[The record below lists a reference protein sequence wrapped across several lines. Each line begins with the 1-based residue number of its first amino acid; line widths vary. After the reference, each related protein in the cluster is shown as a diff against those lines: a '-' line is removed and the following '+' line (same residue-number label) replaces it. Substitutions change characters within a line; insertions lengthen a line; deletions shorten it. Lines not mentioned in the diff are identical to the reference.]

1 MNVGHKGG
9 KLLKLSSTSSAKTIL
24 LESGKNLSLFSTVGT
39 VNIRCAV
46 ILCIYS
52 SQYEITQLTI
62 DITPTGQ
69 KTSAELCCSSKLK
82 LFNMY
87 CYEVGKRKRD
97 MKYDCTSELN
107 SYRDALYCFLIHLKI
122 THISLRYT
130 STPSLC
136 ISKAMYPI
144 AIFTNIYIYII
155 YQVHITC
162 LVPDCHSGRWRE
174 TQDTLS
180 HVCYDNKLIFF
191 KQSQA
196 ISSHDCG
203 DRARCF

>member
-1 MNVGHKGG
+1 MNVRHKGG
-9 KLLKLSSTSSAKTIL
+9 KLVKLSSTSSAKTIL

-87 CYEVGKRKRD
+87 CYEVGKSKRD
-97 MKYDCTSELN
+97 MEYDCTSELN
-107 SYRDALYCFLIHLKI
+107 SYRDALYCFLINLKV
-122 THISLRYT
+122 THISLHYT
-130 STPSLC
+130 LTPSLYNP
-136 ISKAMYPI
+136 KAMYSI
-144 AIFTNIYIYII
+144 AIFTNIYII

-180 HVCYDNKLIFF
+180 HVCCVNKLIFLT
-191 KQSQA
+191 QSQA

-203 DRARCF
+203 DRTRCF